1 MRVFTV
7 SVFFLSFFFLRTS
20 IHRRVQL
27 RRHAADWSVFYE
39 WPPLWA
45 ISLAAMAL
53 KAPIETS
60 IDLLPSKFTSS
71 KKKEEKSRKNR
82 FQLDKTLVTTMKRK
96 RNGSRPFYFFLIIT
110 RINLNLG
117 YLDGC
122 LERIIQRRPKRSN
135 RYNTPVL
142 FRCRWFLIELK
153 TSCAVTFFARALN
166 RNRSSMFKDVKL
178 GKLGNGQFR
187 GSPSFLVA
195 T

>member
-96 RNGSRPFYFFLIIT
+96 RNGSRPFYFFFNNHANQSQSRLSRRMSRKDNPTAPEEIKSIQHARVIPLSLIFDRVENKLRGYFLCSGLKSKSILDVQGCKT
-110 RINLNLG
+110 R
-117 YLDGC
+117 
-122 LERIIQRRPKRSN
+122 
-135 RYNTPVL
+135 
-142 FRCRWFLIELK
+142 
-153 TSCAVTFFARALN
+153 
-166 RNRSSMFKDVKL
+166 
-178 GKLGNGQFR
+178 
-187 GSPSFLVA
+187 
-195 T
+195 